1 MSRLFLVFA
10 FCAFVFVGCESSAS
24 KSTVR
29 TDTEGKTSSEVVEH
43 KVKTDLPVEE
53 WGTELLKKKDS
64 TEGGTE

>member
-1 MSRLFLVFA
+1 MRIIWMCMFA
-10 FCAFVFVGCESSAS
+10 AVLFVGCESSAS

-53 WGTELLKKKDS
+53 WGTELLKKKEDS